1 MRLAYKLSAMLMLF
15 CLLYSVSAAQVEV
28 PDIAANPRSISE
40 VAKSPIVD
48 IAKPELQRPS
58 AWGEPTEVR
67 IAIYLIDVD
76 AVDSA
81 NQNFSASVY
90 YEARWKIPTLQHQ
103 GPGPRIAP
111 TTSVWTPRLTILNQQ
126 QIWDA
131 FPSYVEIYPDGEVV
145 YRQKSWGW
153 FSQPFDLHDFPL
165 DRQTLS
171 IHIVAAGLLQTD
183 VTMTPLIQS
192 QGRDSGVHEKFSLPD
207 FKVNSWNAESRAYF
221 PFQSQAG
228 TAGFILEVNL
238 ERLHGF
244 YIWKLILPLCF
255 IVAMSWVPRW
265 IDPKEIG
272 TNLGISTTSFLTLV
286 AYLFASSVLLPRVA
300 YFTRIDLF
308 ILLSTLMVFLGLVH
322 TVVTT
327 SMYGRNSVALA
338 TRINLW
344 SRAIYPL
351 ALASI
356 LIISFLW

>member
-1 MRLAYKLSAMLMLF
+1 MKLAYKLSAMLMLL
-15 CLLYSVSAAQVEV
+15 CLLYSVSAAQVEA
-28 PDIAANPRSISE
+28 PDIAVNPRSISE
-40 VAKSPIVD
+40 VAKPPIAD

-153 FSQPFDLHDFPL
+153 FSQSLDLHDFPL

-183 VTMTPLIQS
+183 VTMTHLIQS
-192 QGRDSGVHEKFSLPD
+192 QGRDSG
-207 FKVNSWNAESRAYF
+207 
-221 PFQSQAG
+221 
-228 TAGFILEVNL
+228 
-238 ERLHGF
+238 
-244 YIWKLILPLCF
+244 
-255 IVAMSWVPRW
+255 
-265 IDPKEIG
+265 
-272 TNLGISTTSFLTLV
+272 IS
-286 AYLFASSVLLPRVA
+286 
-300 YFTRIDLF
+300 
-308 ILLSTLMVFLGLVH
+308 
-322 TVVTT
+322 
-327 SMYGRNSVALA
+327 
-338 TRINLW
+338 
-344 SRAIYPL
+344 
-351 ALASI
+351 
-356 LIISFLW
+356 

>member
-1 MRLAYKLSAMLMLF
+1 MVCTFHSL
-15 CLLYSVSAAQVEV
+15 SAAQVEV
-28 PDIAANPRSISE
+28 PDIAANQQSTSE
-40 VAKSPIVD
+40 AAKTQLVD
-48 IAKPELQRPS
+48 TAKPELQRPS

-103 GPGPRIAP
+103 GPGPRVAP

-126 QIWDA
+126 QIWNA

-153 FSQPFDLHDFPL
+153 FSQALDLHEFPL
-165 DRQTLS
+165 DQQTLT

-183 VTMTPLIQS
+183 VSMIPLIQRK
-192 QGRDSGVHEKFSLPD
+192 GGGSGIAEKFSLPD
-207 FKVNSWNAESRAYF
+207 FEVKAWNAESRAYF
-221 PFQSQAG
+221 PYQSQAG
-228 TAGFILEVNL
+228 SAGFIMEVRL
-238 ERLHGF
+238 ERLPSF

-272 TNLGISTTSFLTLV
+272 ANLGISATSFLTLV
-286 AYLFASSVLLPRVA
+286 AYLFATNVFLPRVA

-308 ILLSTLMVFLGLVH
+308 ILLSTLMVFVGLAH
-322 TVVTT
+322 TVMTT
-327 SMYGRNSVALA
+327 WLYGINSGALA
-338 TRINLW
+338 KRINFW

-351 ALASI
+351 ALVSI
-356 LIISFLW
+356 LVVAFLM